1 MNGKPFSSSRRGFS
15 LWVMGAV
22 LGAAAWLSSSA
33 SAQSPE
39 APPAPLPVLTS
50 SDTPATPPAAPEAP
64 HVDPNVVQAGCASC
78 SARSGGCGD
87 RGRRRWLCLR
97 ILRWRL
103 HSGPFQLLL
112 WHLQLR

>member
-39 APPAPLPVLTS
+39 APPDAPPGADEQRYSRNTAGRPRS
-50 SDTPATPPAAPEAP
+50 AA
-64 HVDPNVVQAGCASC
+64 C
-78 SARSGGCGD
+78 RSE
-87 RGRRRWLCLR
+87 RGPGRMCLV
-97 ILRWRL
+97 
-103 HSGPFQLLL
+103 
-112 WHLQLR
+112 